1 MTQRGYSNK
10 QGPRSRGPA
19 APVAEALGTGR
30 PTGRTGS
37 AEPSHYARQDA
48 SNDRFKLTYYDP
60 PAGLERHVLALFHFE
75 WDEDEI
81 VDRHPGALGQLFLT
95 PRGRGEITFGAHA
108 QPVEG
113 GVAMFSGFEVAAPF
127 RIEGPWHSFG
137 ASLSPLGWASLAR
150 VPANTSLNRLLPAHD
165 ILGDEVDGFADDL
178 NHRYRSGKTSGEQA
192 CRELGE
198 WIAPRIKPIAAAHE
212 AVIERTLGWLG
223 SSLNPDVESLFA
235 TLNYSR
241 RQAERLVT
249 RYFGF
254 TPAALARKMRA
265 IRSAN
270 LLSQPD
276 LTDEGEA
283 EIAAAFYDQPHMI
296 REIRRYC
303 GYTPAR
309 LGGAG
314 EPLFQTMLRMK
325 NLDRLKHYRNIGAK
339 DSG

>member
-1 MTQRGYSNK
+1 MTQRRYSNR

-19 APVAEALGTGR
+19 GPVAEALGAGR
-30 PTGRTGS
+30 PTGRTRS
-37 AEPSHYARQDA
+37 ADPSHHARDDA
-48 SNDRFKLTYYDP
+48 SNDRFRLTYFNP

-75 WDEDEI
+75 WNEEEI
-81 VDRHPGALGQLFLT
+81 IDRHPGALGQLFLT
-95 PRGRGEITFGAHA
+95 PRGRGEISFGERSQPLEGDAHI
-108 QPVEG
+108 
-113 GVAMFSGFEVAAPF
+113 FSGFEVAAPF
-127 RIEGPWHSFG
+127 RIEGPWHSVG

-150 VPANTSLNRLLPAHD
+150 VPASTSLNRFSPARE
-165 ILGDEVDGFADDL
+165 ILGDEVDVFASDL
-178 NHRYRSGKTSGEQA
+178 NRRYRSGETSGEQA

-198 WIAPRIKPIAAAHE
+198 WIVPRIIPIASAHE
-212 AVIERTLGWLG
+212 LVIERTLGWLG
-223 SSLNPDVESLFA
+223 SSLNPDVENLFA
-235 TLNYSR
+235 KLNYSR

-325 NLDRLKHYRNIGAK
+325 NLDRLKQYRNIGAK